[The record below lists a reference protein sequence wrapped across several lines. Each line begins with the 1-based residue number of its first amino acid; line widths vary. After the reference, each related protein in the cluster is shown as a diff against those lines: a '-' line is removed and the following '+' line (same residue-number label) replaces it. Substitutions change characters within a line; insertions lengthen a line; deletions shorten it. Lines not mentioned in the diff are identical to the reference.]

1 MSFKVCNLGS
11 KRPHLHSAYVLG
23 VYNNLG
29 TTVVVRSMIYI
40 GSEIG
45 RNLFSVSSIP
55 LLIKMNAF
63 SSQPI
68 SVRDFGKFSDP
79 KN

>member
-29 TTVVVRSMIYI
+29 TTVVC
-40 GSEIG
+40 
-45 RNLFSVSSIP
+45 
-55 LLIKMNAF
+55 LIETTEQYLK
-63 SSQPI
+63 SDSTI
-68 SVRDFGKFSDP
+68 S
-79 KN
+79 

>member
-29 TTVVVRSMIYI
+29 TTVQKDETCDEIYL
-40 GSEIG
+40 SVNFLYTDKKHL
-45 RNLFSVSSIP
+45 NLS
-55 LLIKMNAF
+55 
-63 SSQPI
+63 
-68 SVRDFGKFSDP
+68 
-79 KN
+79 